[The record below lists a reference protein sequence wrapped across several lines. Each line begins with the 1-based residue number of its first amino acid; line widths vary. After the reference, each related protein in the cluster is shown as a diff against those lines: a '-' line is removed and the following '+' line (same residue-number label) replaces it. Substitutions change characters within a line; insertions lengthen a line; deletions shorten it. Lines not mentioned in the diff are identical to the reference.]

1 MFVHYSQC
9 FSGHLEH
16 LWLQL
21 GILDMSFLK
30 ENANWRVPL
39 DFGFWICWSIISLCQ
54 SIFKKST
61 SPTDLRKM
69 ECTFLVCS
77 IVRIVVGKTEKKQN
91 RFLRSARKFWLKNHV
106 RWLHEME
113 FWPSKI
119 VQNGPTKTQ
128 REKSILCSLLF
139 AFWVP
144 KKHILHHCGIRKK
157 TLCFMT
163 LWRIHL
169 QRWICGENLNHHEL
183 LIHQTYKLMVQKSH
197 SQPPLVCI
205 PNPVF

>member
-61 SPTDLRKM
+61 SPTDLGKM
-69 ECTFLVCS
+69 ECTFLLCS
-77 IVRIVVGKTEKKQN
+77 IVRIVVGKTEKN
-91 RFLRSARKFWLKNHV
+91 RTDSCVQQENSDSRTMWDDCMKWNFDHQRLYKMDLLKLNVRNQFCVPCFLHFECQRNTS
-106 RWLHEME
+106 
-113 FWPSKI
+113 STI
-119 VQNGPTKTQ
+119 V
-128 REKSILCSLLF
+128 
-139 AFWVP
+139 AYV
-144 KKHILHHCGIRKK
+144 KKHFASWHCEESISSDEFVVK
-157 TLCFMT
+157 TWTTTSC
-163 LWRIHL
+163 
-169 QRWICGENLNHHEL
+169 
-183 LIHQTYKLMVQKSH
+183 
-197 SQPPLVCI
+197 
-205 PNPVF
+205 